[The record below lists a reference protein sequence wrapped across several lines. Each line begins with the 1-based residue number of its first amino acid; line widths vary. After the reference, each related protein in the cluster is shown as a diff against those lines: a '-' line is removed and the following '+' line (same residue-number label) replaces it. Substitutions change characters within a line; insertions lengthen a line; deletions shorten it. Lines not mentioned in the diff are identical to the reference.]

1 MVHSDPMRSE
11 TKWRLIE
18 QKNELVNEQGGGK
31 KKKKVTGKR
40 SDHEWLKKYVTQADT
55 RMNRMY
61 VNDSV

>member
-1 MVHSDPMRSE
+1 MS
-11 TKWRLIE
+11 KG
-18 QKNELVNEQGGGK
+18 KFKK